1 MERLTY
7 IFKRTQIDTAV
18 GRIGLVWLSV
28 AFLAIGLLTIGG
40 TTLLLA
46 QGHDSQ
52 VVTVCVG
59 ADGSLRLLDSRSEPG
74 EDCKKNETMIELA
87 SGSLVN
93 DVILLQQQVDANI
106 AQFAGLTS
114 DVQNMQD
121 QSATNT
127 AQVADIVALVGDL
140 QAQTD
145 SAVST
150 LAGIV
155 DQVLAL
161 QGDTGVNANLL
172 AVISSQVGALEG
184 SSEATQLLL
193 IAIAAQITELQ
204 GNVATNSSG
213 IGFIGQQVAFLD
225 SALTSL
231 LAANNALNGQISD
244 LNGLLMGLDS
254 RVALLEANQGSPPTP
269 TPTPTPPT
277 NHIVNPGFEV
287 AGKDLD
293 GWERNESGMTSITNE
308 RDTSTARHGDA
319 SLHVAGTFASGG
331 AARVMRRQDITAAAG
346 DVWSFGLSFIQTS
359 QSQSNKVTLIVEWL
373 DSGNVRIGSPITAFS
388 TAVSTPWGSG
398 NVLTIENE
406 TAPSGTVTARIWVG
420 VSVWFT
426 GGFSGTAD
434 ANIDNV
440 IAVKA
445 ATLP

>member
-18 GRIGLVWLSV
+18 GRIGLVWLFV

-59 ADGSLRLLDSRSEPG
+59 ADGSLRLLESRSEPG
-74 EDCKKNETMIELA
+74 EDCKKNETMIALA

-161 QGDTGVNANLL
+161 QGDTGVNTNLL
-172 AVISSQVGALEG
+172 AVISNQVGALEG
-184 SSEATQLLL
+184 SSEATQFLL

-213 IGFIGQQVAFLD
+213 IGFVGQQVAFLD
-225 SALTSL
+225 SMLTSL

-277 NHIVNPGFEV
+277 NHIVNPGF
-287 AGKDLD
+287 KSTPDFD
-293 GWERNESGMTSITNE
+293 GWGILNDPGITGTLSVVGTGAKSGSNTLQLDMT
-308 RDTSTARHGDA
+308 DSTLNDHNLG
-319 SLHVAGTFASGG
+319 V
-331 AARVMRRQDITAAAG
+331 RQDIPVQAG
-346 DVWSFGLSFIQTS
+346 EVWS
-359 QSQSNKVTLIVEWL
+359 
-373 DSGNVRIGSPITAFS
+373 
-388 TAVSTPWGSG
+388 VS
-398 NVLTIENE
+398 
-406 TAPSGTVTARIWVG
+406 A
-420 VSVWFT
+420 
-426 GGFSGTAD
+426 
-434 ANIDNV
+434 
-440 IAVKA
+440 
-445 ATLP
+445 